1 MEENTIT
8 KAFTLLHFEYCH
20 YCHITV
26 LPEEP
31 SLLLNMSTLQSPVLT
46 PEVYAEKR
54 KAGKIKPGSVDEL
67 LD

>member
-1 MEENTIT
+1 VRQLGYSDFMDQLNLNLV
-8 KAFTLLHFEYCH
+8 LLSNGSYA
-20 YCHITV
+20 
-26 LPEEP
+26 
-31 SLLLNMSTLQSPVLT
+31 VLT